1 MANAPIGPPGTI
13 VSSQSSLVLPV
24 LSKATDLPSA
34 LHTINAL
41 IQYVQILT
49 NAIPSQASSAS
60 SASSGSS
67 STAPV
72 VSTFQQTALQTKTIR
87 VTDPNDSSVFVDVEQ
102 ITGLTM
108 YDPVTKQ
115 TWEWHQ

>member
-1 MANAPIGPPGTI
+1 MANAPIGPPGTV

-60 SASSGSS
+60 SNSS

-72 VSTFQQTALQTKTIR
+72 ASAFQQTALQTKTIR
-87 VTDPNDSSVFVDVEQ
+87 VTDPNDPSVFVDVEQ
-102 ITGLTM
+102 IVSLTL